1 MQTQEIYQQ
10 FEEILSELR
19 DIQGLPAESVVQVA
33 QVILAE
39 AGKDRRT
46 ELLRDK
52 KSSNNGYYSSS
63 QSSENGSSQP
73 ATEKQKNALTMFG
86 IDFSDDITKSEAY
99 ELLNK
104 AFEQLDSIKKVGRK
118 AAFLINTVTP
128 EMFK

>member
-46 ELLRDK
+46 ELLREARMNN
-52 KSSNNGYYSSS
+52 NNG
-63 QSSENGSSQP
+63 SERNGIQP
-73 ATEKQKNALTMFG
+73 ATERQKNALTRFG
-86 IDFSDDITKSEAY
+86 IEYSDDITKSEAY
-99 ELLNK
+99 ELLEK
-104 AFEQLDSIKKVGRK
+104 AFEQLNNQQR
-118 AAFLINTVTP
+118 
-128 EMFK
+128 